1 MSFFTGLRNTV
12 ESAAV
17 IAGNYFVPGSSIL
30 TANLAS
36 TGSQK
41 QLGSKLGII
50 AQIGSGAV
58 GLGIG
63 SSVTGIGAS
72 TVGKMEMAG
81 LSKAGTAIKS
91 GAGALFGSGSPAT
104 ASGVTAGT
112 IASGIAAAGGS
123 SGTTLSPNGQLV
135 NTGSYPMG
143 PQSSSVAPPIIIQG
157 GAGPAQQP
165 QNNSMLLFGG
175 IGLVA
180 AKILL
185 FK

>member
-1 MSFFTGLRNTV
+1 MSFFTSLRNTV

-17 IAGNYFVPGSSIL
+17 VAGNYFVPASSVL
-30 TANLAS
+30 TYNIAS

-41 QLGSKLGII
+41 QLGSTLGTV
-50 AQIGSGAV
+50 ALLGSGAA

-63 SSVTGIGAS
+63 SSITGIGPS
-72 TVGKMEMAG
+72 TVGSMELAG
-81 LSKAGTAIKS
+81 LSKAGSVIKS
-91 GAGALFGSGSPAT
+91 GAAALFGSGSPAT
-104 ASGVTAGT
+104 TSGVTAGT

-143 PQSSSVAPPIIIQG
+143 PLSTSVAPPIIIQG

-165 QNNSMLLFGG
+165 QNNSMLLFAG